1 MTLED
6 VSILL
11 KVTGLPFTYLA
22 WPEGKA
28 PPLPFICYLSSGA
41 NNFVADGHVYFSA
54 NRIRVEL
61 YTRLKSPE
69 TEAVVEAALADI
81 PWTKDETYIDSEKC
95 YRILYEI
102 EV

>member
-1 MTLED
+1 MTLE
-6 VSILL
+6 SLSALL
-11 KVTGLPFTYLA
+11 KATGLPVTYRE

-41 NNFVADGHVYFSA
+41 NNFVADGQVYFSA
-54 NRIRVEL
+54 NPIRVEL
-61 YTRLKSPE
+61 YTRIKSPDVE
-69 TEAVVEAALADI
+69 HLVEAALADI

-95 YRILYEI
+95 YLILYEI